1 MSKRFD
7 EIGKAFEAT
16 KQKQVTDGE
25 LIAWQLYELTEVLK
39 ELVPA
44 NSKPAKAVI
53 KKAVRKPRAKKIQP
67 VEFNVDTLAEKLAKV
82 ADNV

>member
-25 LIAWQLYELTEVLK
+25 LIAWQLHELTEVLK

-44 NSKPAKAVI
+44 NSKPAQVA
-53 KKAVRKPRAKKIQP
+53 KKATRKPRVKKVLP
-67 VEFNVDTLAEKLAKV
+67 VEFVIEDIGNTML
-82 ADNV
+82 NGN